1 MSEELKPCPFCGGK
15 AVIEVIEPHRHIIC
29 KMPVYKGGAFIEC
42 TECGCAISGETET
55 EATEKWN
62 RRMND
67 PEKVVKQ
74 LEEYRSEME
83 QFGCDGILTDMIE
96 IVKGGGT
103 DADQTDFVQYRDGSG
118 DSGRKK
124 ELYKADY
131 ETTTYSTLWNA
142 VCDDKIINVN

>member
-83 QFGCDGILTDMIE
+83 QFGCDGILTDMNMCY
-96 IVKGGGT
+96 V
-103 DADQTDFVQYRDGSG
+103 
-118 DSGRKK
+118 DS
-124 ELYKADY
+124 
-131 ETTTYSTLWNA
+131 
-142 VCDDKIINVN
+142 IPP

>member
-1 MSEELKPCPFCGGK
+1 MGAVRKCIDERKEEKKMSEELKPCPFCGGK
-15 AVIEVIEPHRHIIC
+15 AVIEVIELHRHIIC

-62 RRMND
+62 RRLND

-96 IVKGGGT
+96 IVKGGGVDAKT
-103 DADQTDFVQYRDGSG
+103 DS
-118 DSGRKK
+118 
-124 ELYKADY
+124 
-131 ETTTYSTLWNA
+131 
-142 VCDDKIINVN
+142 

>member
-1 MSEELKPCPFCGGK
+1 MHMTDKELTIRQIGEFCTNTLCKKCPVAKWNEESGLHNGCMESLMSEELKPCPFCGGK

-96 IVKGGGT
+96 IVKGGGEA
-103 DADQTDFVQYRDGSG
+103 DA
-118 DSGRKK
+118 
-124 ELYKADY
+124 
-131 ETTTYSTLWNA
+131 
-142 VCDDKIINVN
+142 